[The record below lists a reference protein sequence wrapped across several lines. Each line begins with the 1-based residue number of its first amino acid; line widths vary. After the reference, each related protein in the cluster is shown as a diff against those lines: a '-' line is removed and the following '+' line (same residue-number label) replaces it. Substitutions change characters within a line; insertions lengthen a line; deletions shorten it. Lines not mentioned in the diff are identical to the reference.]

1 MKLTISRSKNSISF
15 YLAESYRNEKGHSTT
30 RTIAHIG
37 TEQSIKEK
45 YGQDIDA
52 VQWAKDYVA
61 KLNQEQKA
69 KKPTP
74 VTMKVLADV
83 PYDFNEKRSFN
94 VGYLAIQKVLYSLD
108 YKSMCKQICE
118 KYKLK
123 YEFEQIRFNAISCG
137 ITRSFTSR
145 LIINF

>member
-1 MKLTISRSKNSISF
+1 MKLTISRSKNSVSF
-15 YLAESYRNEKGHSTT
+15 YLAESFRNEKGHSTT
-30 RTIAHIG
+30 RTLEHIG

-83 PYDFNEKRSFN
+83 
-94 VGYLAIQKVLYSLD
+94 
-108 YKSMCKQICE
+108 
-118 KYKLK
+118 
-123 YEFEQIRFNAISCG
+123 
-137 ITRSFTSR
+137 
-145 LIINF
+145 